1 MEYFTGKGKRAAN
14 ARLSAVL
21 SGQWRMDEK
30 PACRTI
36 AGMFWQS
43 LATAAAPASRP
54 RWAGWL
60 GLLLLCWSG
69 LGLAATVAWSGRVT
83 HVTDGDTL
91 WVQPLNGGTVR
102 KIRMDGIDAPEIC
115 QVYGVAAR
123 EALMARV
130 QGQAVRVLGRR
141 KDDHGR
147 LLARIHFQGEDVGGW
162 MVLAGHAW
170 SYRSLRDAG
179 FYAAQETLAREH
191 GRGLWQG
198 RAMSPKTFRRRHGSC
213 H

>member
-14 ARLSAVL
+14 ARLSGGLVRH
-21 SGQWRMDEK
+21 WRTGRK
-30 PACRTI
+30 PTCRTI
-36 AGMFWQS
+36 APMFWQ
-43 LATAAAPASRP
+43 PASTDTALARRP
-54 RWAGWL
+54 RWGGWL
-60 GLLLLCWSG
+60 GLFLLCWSG
-69 LGLAATVAWSGRVT
+69 LGLAATSAWSGRVT

-91 WVQPLNGGTVR
+91 WVQPLNGGVVR

-130 QGQAVRVLGRR
+130 QGQAVRVVGRR
-141 KDDHGR
+141 KDDYGR
-147 LLARIHFQGEDVGGW
+147 LLARIHVQGEDVGGW

-170 SYRSLRDAG
+170 SYRSQRNAG
-179 FYAAQETLAREH
+179 PYAEQEMLAREH